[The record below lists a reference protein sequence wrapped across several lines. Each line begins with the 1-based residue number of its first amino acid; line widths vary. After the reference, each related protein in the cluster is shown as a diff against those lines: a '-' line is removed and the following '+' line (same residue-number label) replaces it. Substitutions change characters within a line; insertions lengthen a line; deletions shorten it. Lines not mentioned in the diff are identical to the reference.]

1 MSGIIFFA
9 TRDLDATRRF
19 YIETIGMRE
28 WLDQGDCVILA
39 HGNLRIGLHATGKA
53 DTDALITLFFRDPA
67 EVDEAYARLGDIADA
82 PPKANER
89 YHIYHFFGR
98 DPEGRRL
105 EFQSFD
111 HALSPYLDA
120 EELLHTRR
128 SVRQF
133 AAGDVA
139 EATVTAL
146 LESCRLAPSAR
157 NSQPVEYILI
167 RERSTLTRLAEL
179 RPGSS
184 DPIGRAPMAVAVV
197 SDPGVSPRP
206 VEDGCIAAYHLLLAA
221 WAHGLGTCWIGGL
234 DQDAAKDVLG
244 VARDMR
250 LIMVTPLGWPA
261 EKPEI
266 RPRRSVRARVI

>member
-1 MSGIIFFA
+1 MSGIVFFA
-9 TRDLDATRRF
+9 TRDLEGMRHF
-19 YIETIGMRE
+19 YTETIGMRT
-28 WLDQGDCVILA
+28 WLDQGDCMILS
-39 HGNLRIGLHATGKA
+39 HGNLRIGFHATGKTDA
-53 DTDALITLFFRDPA
+53 DALITLFFPDRA
-67 EVDEAYARLGDIADA
+67 GVDDAYARLGDIADA
-82 PPKANER
+82 PPKLNER
-89 YHIYHFFGR
+89 YRIYHFFGR

-105 EFQSFD
+105 EFQSFE
-111 HALSPYLDA
+111 HALPPFLDG

-133 AAGDVA
+133 ADRDVDD
-139 EATVTAL
+139 ATVTAI

-157 NSQPVEYILI
+157 NSQPVEYISI
-167 RERSTLTRLAEL
+167 RDRAALTRLAEL

-184 DPIGRAPMAVAVV
+184 DPIGRAPMAIAVV
-197 SDPGVSPRP
+197 SDPDVSPRP

-244 VARDMR
+244 VASGLR

-261 EKPEI
+261 ERPDI
-266 RPRRSVRARVI
+266 RERRTVRTRTI